1 MIIGHSLL
9 DIDTLDSNLVVNS
22 SMQAVY
28 VYLEPSFLIFN
39 RRPFRQAL
47 PDGKCHENTYRYSC
61 PPVGHDHVNMKWF
74 IGLTRHICI

>member
-9 DIDTLDSNLVVNS
+9 DIDTLDSNLVMNS

-28 VYLEPSFLIFN
+28 VYLEPYILIFN

-47 PDGKCHENTYRYSC
+47 LDRKCYENTYWYSC